1 MNSSRRKVLAWQPT
15 CRRRY
20 TSWLLVGS
28 LSLLLLVTLQ
38 PCRDLFAAGLAQPQ
52 VGVGL
57 TSADYAREIV
67 GEAASEDGL
76 SYCCYWTGM
85 RHDLMKAAPVVLK
98 YRSPQPDSL
107 VAAALVWDQQIAE
120 PIREWPQAYHVP
132 TSSLPLYLRF
142 KQLLI

>member
-1 MNSSRRKVLAWQPT
+1 MNSSRRKVFAWQPT
-15 CRRRY
+15 RRRQY

-57 TSADYAREIV
+57 ASADYARDVV
-67 GEAASEDGL
+67 GKAASEDGL
-76 SYCCYWTGM
+76 PYCCYWTGM
-85 RHDLMKAAPVVLK
+85 RHDLMKAAPVVLE
-98 YRSPQPDSL
+98 YRSPQPDGL
-107 VAAALVWDQQIAE
+107 VLAASVWDQQIAK
-120 PIREWPQAYHVP
+120 PIRDWRQAYHAP